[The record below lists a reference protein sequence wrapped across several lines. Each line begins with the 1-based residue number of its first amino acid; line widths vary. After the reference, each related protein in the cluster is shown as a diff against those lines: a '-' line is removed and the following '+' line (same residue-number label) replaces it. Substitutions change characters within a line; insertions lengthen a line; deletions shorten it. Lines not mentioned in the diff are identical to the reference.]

1 MDPNEHNFQQS
12 LFNIM
17 QNYQHPNSQNSQ
29 FLSPPTN
36 PNIFLSPPTNPNM
49 FYRPQIN
56 TQGVEFNRNECETPI
71 GSMSKCQVPQFST
84 QIGLENIRLEDG
96 ERSSAKKK
104 NLESYSQ
111 GMKIHCSFNHGSMF
125 QRIQLWELIKKQL
138 AFG

>member
-1 MDPNEHNFQQS
+1 MAPNEHNFQES

-56 TQGVEFNRNECETPI
+56 TQVVEFNRNECETPI

-96 ERSSAKKK
+96 ERSSVKKK
-104 NLESYSQ
+104 ASRV
-111 GMKIHCSFNHGSMF
+111 IHKG
-125 QRIQLWELIKKQL
+125 
-138 AFG
+138 

>member
-1 MDPNEHNFQQS
+1 MDPNQHNFQEY

-17 QNYQHPNSQNSQ
+17 QNSQHPNSQNSQ

-36 PNIFLSPPTNPNM
+36 PSIFLSPPTNPNM

-56 TQGVEFNRNECETPI
+56 TQGVEFNRNEYETPI
-71 GSMSKCQVPQFST
+71 ESMSKCQVPQFST
-84 QIGLENIRLEDG
+84 QIGLQNIRLEDG
-96 ERSSAKKK
+96 ERSSTKKK